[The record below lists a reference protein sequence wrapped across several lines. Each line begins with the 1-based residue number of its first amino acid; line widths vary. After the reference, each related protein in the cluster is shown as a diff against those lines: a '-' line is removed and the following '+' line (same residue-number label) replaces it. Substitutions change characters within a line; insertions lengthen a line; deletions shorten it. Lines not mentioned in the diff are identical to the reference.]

1 MRNTASR
8 SIWLLSSL
16 SKSLY
21 QKTTKQCRDANEKSH
36 KNEITVPWDV
46 TIKSMATES
55 IVALLIAER
64 EKLERAIAALQAGG
78 AETGNLKPAE
88 VAPEKKRHISAATRR
103 KIALGQLRRQ
113 TALKAAKR

>member
-78 AETGNLKPAE
+78 AETGISSLLKLRPRRNVILARQR
-88 VAPEKKRHISAATRR
+88 VAK
-103 KIALGQLRRQ
+103 
-113 TALKAAKR
+113 